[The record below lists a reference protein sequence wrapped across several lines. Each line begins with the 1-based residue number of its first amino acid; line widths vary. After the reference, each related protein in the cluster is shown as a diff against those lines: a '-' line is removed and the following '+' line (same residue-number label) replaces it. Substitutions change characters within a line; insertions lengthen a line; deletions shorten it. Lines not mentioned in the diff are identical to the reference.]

1 MDFVFA
7 VADWMTVMVDG
18 AVLAEGTPPS
28 IRANAAVQKAYL
40 GGAA

>member
-7 VADWMTVMVDG
+7 VADWMSVMVNG
-18 AVLAEGTPPS
+18 GMLAEGKPAD
-28 IRANAAVQKAYL
+28 IRRNAAVQRAYL